1 VSKLIYKQSARG
13 MALGTTRGII
23 GDVDTVHLHKIDELT
38 GLIERLEILNRAP
51 AVLIN
56 VFKPTE
62 MALSTVKLAL
72 YGACLTLIAE
82 IAESI

>member
-1 VSKLIYKQSARG
+1 
-13 MALGTTRGII
+13 MALGTTRGTI
-23 GDVDTVHLHKIDELT
+23 GVVDEAVLHKIDELT

-62 MALSTVKLAL
+62 IALSTIRNAL
-72 YGACLTLIAE
+72 YGAAIGLAAE
-82 IAESI
+82 IAVEI